1 MKIKNYSFL
10 PIFNMNLKEH
20 IRKVLKEETNIKSVL
35 NNLLNMLFDGFDDIY
50 YDWAQYNC
58 GMGVCCDPYAIGFV
72 LPKNGYDDYFFKL
85 VDPDNYD
92 DDGDYPKYLR
102 DELPEVCY
110 ETPDIKNPKFNF
122 IVFYEEFTEEIEDY
136 LGRKGNWE
144 MELLELINKKFGCK
158 ATNII
163 FI

>member
-72 LPKNGYDDYFFKL
+72 LPKNDYDDYFFKL

-92 DDGDYPKYLR
+92 DDGDYPKHLR

-110 ETPDIKNPKFNF
+110 EMPDIKNPKFNF